1 MGYCEKVLN
10 LAVRQVGY
18 KEEKSKGDNWTKYG
32 RWFDTKGE
40 GWQWF
45 NGKKNGIP
53 GPQGGWCSLFICWLF
68 CQNEI
73 LGREKARKF
82 LGVPQPKDN
91 LAAGCGFFYD
101 YLKAKGY
108 KSTVANAKPGDII
121 FFKSGGKCSH
131 VGIVEKADNT
141 YIYTIEGNKGDAVCR
156 VKHRKDSNIYFG
168 NTSPDY
174 AFLDKAEAPAS
185 DPAPVKPEPIVPA
198 PADPAE
204 DLKEGDILIVST
216 KYTELML
223 RAYASTSAPI
233 IKRMKKGTKVSYQGK
248 RSGSW
253 LLVKCA
259 NVIGWACQHESG
271 KDYDYL
277 TKV

>member
-1 MGYCEKVLN
+1 MGYCEKVLD
-10 LAVRQVGY
+10 LAKRQIGY
-18 KEEKSKGDNWTKYG
+18 KESGKNDTKYA
-32 RWFDTKGE
+32 RYFDVE
-40 GWQWF
+40 AWQWF
-45 NGKKNGIP
+45 NTKK
-53 GPQGGWCSLFICWLF
+53 QGSEWCAIFICWIF

-73 LGREKARKF
+73 LGREKARRF

-91 LAAGCGFFYD
+91 LAAGCGYFYD

-131 VGIVEKADNT
+131 VGIVEKADKT
-141 YIYTIEGNKGDAVCR
+141 YIYTIEGNKGDAVAR

-174 AFLDKAEAPAS
+174 ASLDKAEAPAS

-198 PADPAE
+198 PAAPKTYEMKVTTNVDP
-204 DLKEGDILIVST
+204 
-216 KYTELML
+216 L
-223 RAYASTSAPI
+223 RLRSYASGSAPTI
-233 IKRMKKGTKVSYQGK
+233 CLMKKGSIVTYLGSSSGDWLKVKYKTMTGYAHK
-248 RSGSW
+248 
-253 LLVKCA
+253 K
-259 NVIGWACQHESG
+259 
-271 KDYDYL
+271 YL

>member
-10 LAVRQVGY
+10 LAARQVGY

-53 GPQGGWCSLFICWLF
+53 GPQGGWCSVFICWLF

-108 KSTVANAKPGDII
+108 KSTVTNAKPGDII
-121 FFKSGGKCSH
+121 FFKSAGKCSH

-174 AFLDKAEAPAS
+174 ASLDKAEAPAS
-185 DPAPVKPEPIVPA
+185 EHVAVKPDPVTAPVTA
-198 PADPAE
+198 PKTYQMKVTTKVDP
-204 DLKEGDILIVST
+204 
-216 KYTELML
+216 L
-223 RAYASTSAPI
+223 RLRSYASGSAPI
-233 IKRMKKGTKVSYQGK
+233 ICLMKKGSTVTYLGSSSGDWLKVKYKSMVGYAHK
-248 RSGSW
+248 
-253 LLVKCA
+253 
-259 NVIGWACQHESG
+259 N
-271 KDYDYL
+271 YL

>member
-10 LAVRQVGY
+10 LAARQVGY

-53 GPQGGWCSLFICWLF
+53 GANGGWCVVFICWIF

-91 LAAGCGFFYD
+91 LAAGCGYFYD

-141 YIYTIEGNKGDAVCR
+141 YIYTIEGNKGDAVAR

-168 NTSPDY
+168 NISPDY
-174 AFLDKAEAPAS
+174 AALDKAEAPAS
-185 DPAPVKPEPIVPA
+185 DPSPVKPEPIIPA
-198 PADPAE
+198 PVAPITYNMKVTTRYD
-204 DLKEGDILIVST
+204 
-216 KYTELML
+216 YLML
-223 RAYASTSAPI
+223 RAYASTSAPVLQ
-233 IKRMKKGTKVSYQGK
+233 KLKKGTTVIFQGEEK
-248 RSGSW
+248 IVSGSTW
-253 LLVKCA
+253 VKVKF
-259 NVIGWACQHESG
+259 NSIIGWACKHESG
-271 KDYDYL
+271 VTYNYL